1 MTVVATTAAACAAAS
16 VRVAPTLDSAERV
29 AEAAQRPR
37 PGLERG
43 RRIDAGMLRVAMED
57 TCRHS
62 DTDGG
67 RGLSSTTKS
76 TPANARV
83 RGGQSG
89 VQDGSLV
96 VLPTEGTA
104 DQDLLAALLSSS
116 DGTAYASALLQ
127 HFPSIGHVIS
137 AEASQLRAFGLRRR
151 DIALFRIVHEI
162 ACRLARAEVRSRPIL
177 SNWPALIAYLQT
189 AMAYQRIE
197 QFRILFLDRENTLIS
212 DEVQQRGTVSHTPV
226 YPREVMRRALI
237 LNASALIV
245 VHNHPSG
252 DPKPSREDIETT
264 RQLKAAAN
272 ALEVELHDHVVIGHG
287 KHASFKS
294 LGLL

>member
-1 MTVVATTAAACAAAS
+1 MTAVVTTAAACAAAS
-16 VRVAPTLDSAERV
+16 VRVAPTLDPAKCV
-29 AEAAQRPR
+29 AEAAQRIP
-37 PGLERG
+37 PGLQRDP
-43 RRIDAGMLRVAMED
+43 RIHAGAVRAAMED
-57 TCRHS
+57 AHS
-62 DTDGG
+62 HSETDGG
-67 RGLSSTTKS
+67 CDPSSTTESAK
-76 TPANARV
+76 AKARV
-83 RGGQSG
+83 RAGQ
-89 VQDGSLV
+89 VCLKDGSVV
-96 VLPTEGTA
+96 VLPTEETA
-104 DQDLLAALLSSS
+104 DQDLLARLLASSH
-116 DGTAYASALLQ
+116 GTACASALLQ

-137 AEASQLRAFGLRRR
+137 AEASQLRTFGLSGR
-151 DIALFRIVHEI
+151 DIAVLRLVHEI
-162 ACRLARAEVRSRPIL
+162 ACRMARAEVRSRPVL

-189 AMAYQRIE
+189 AMAYQQIE
-197 QFRILFLDRENTLIS
+197 QFRILFLDRKNTLIA

-226 YPREVMRRALI
+226 YPREVMKRALI

-264 RQLKAAAN
+264 RQLKAAAD

>member
-1 MTVVATTAAACAAAS
+1 MTTVVTTAAARAAAS
-16 VRVAPTLDSAERV
+16 IPVAPAL
-29 AEAAQRPR
+29 AEAAQRPSLQR
-37 PGLERG
+37 T
-43 RRIDAGMLRVAMED
+43 RRIDASMLRSAMKD
-57 TCRHS
+57 AHRHN

-67 RGLSSTTKS
+67 CDPSSTTQS

-83 RGGQSG
+83 RGGQ
-89 VQDGSLV
+89 VCVEDGSVV
-96 VLPTEGTA
+96 VLPTEETTE
-104 DQDLLAALLSSS
+104 QDLLAGLLASSQ
-116 DGTAYASALLQ
+116 GTAYASALLQ

-137 AEASQLRAFGLRRR
+137 AEASQLRTFGLSGR
-151 DIALFRIVHEI
+151 DIAVLRLVHQI
-162 ACRLARAEVRSRPIL
+162 ACRMARVEVRSRPVL

-189 AMAYQRIE
+189 AMAYQQIE
-197 QFRILFLDRENTLIS
+197 QFRILFLDRKNTLIA

-226 YPREVMRRALI
+226 YPREVMKRALI

-264 RQLKAAAN
+264 RQLKAAAD